1 MQMAA
6 RADHHA
12 RSRRIRTRPEA
23 ETFGR
28 RQMSELALA
37 PAGGSR
43 PSASLLARLRRLAAD
58 RDGRAGGSVLAAR
71 LAGAG
76 FAYGAQVLAARYLG
90 QEGFGVY
97 ALALVWLTLLG
108 HLSVGGTNQALCRY
122 VAEDLA
128 TGASDFARGFVRFG
142 VAFALAAGTILGS
155 AAIAIV
161 LLCRGWV
168 DEAVVLPFALAFVAV
183 PLLAVQD
190 NLEALAR
197 ALNRPLLGIGPVYL
211 VRHGAAALIFAALML
226 AGAEPSLPVA
236 IAATVAALL
245 VGILVQVRLL
255 RPALAAAIGPGERRF
270 RVRAWL
276 RTAVPIALVDATEL
290 LLLNADVLVVGL
302 FLPPEAVATYF
313 AATRI
318 AQILEY
324 VRYSATAA
332 TAPRFAA
339 LAATGRRVELHR
351 LVALVTAG
359 SGVLTLTGALVLSL
373 AAPALLALFG
383 PDFGPAAILVPILA
397 AGMVATC
404 LLGPG
409 EDVLTMLGQER
420 ACATAFGLSLA
431 LHLALLFCLVPAFGL
446 VGAAAAAAI
455 TMTCRSAL
463 LAYLAHARLGMV
475 IPLGLSWRQP
485 HAA

>member
-1 MQMAA
+1 
-6 RADHHA
+6 
-12 RSRRIRTRPEA
+12 
-23 ETFGR
+23 
-28 RQMSELALA
+28 MSEIALA
-37 PAGGSR
+37 PAHPSGSGQ
-43 PSASLLARLRRLAAD
+43 SLLSRLAGLAAN
-58 RDGRAGGSVLAAR
+58 RDGRTSIQVLAAR

-76 FAYGAQVLAARYLG
+76 FAYGAQVLAARFLG

-108 HLSVGGTNQALCRY
+108 HLAVGGTNQSLCRY

-128 TGASDFARGFVRFG
+128 TGGSDFARGFVRFG
-142 VAFALAAGTILGS
+142 IVWALAAGTLLGLV
-155 AAIAIV
+155 AIAIV
-161 LLCRGWV
+161 LLCRGLV
-168 DEAVVLPFALAFVAV
+168 DDAVVLPFALAFVAV

-211 VRHGAAALIFAALML
+211 VRHGVAVMIFAALML
-226 AGAEPSLPVA
+226 SSTEPSLPVA
-236 IAATVAALL
+236 ISATVVALL
-245 VGILVQVRLL
+245 VGILVQIRLL

-276 RTAVPIALVDATEL
+276 RTAFPIALVDATEL

-313 AATRI
+313 AATRL

-332 TAPRFAA
+332 TAPRYAA
-339 LAATGRRVELHR
+339 LAATGRRAELHR
-351 LVALVTAG
+351 LVALVTAS
-359 SGVLTLTGALVLSL
+359 SGALTLAGALVLTF
-373 AAPALLALFG
+373 AAPMLLKLFG
-383 PDFGPAAILVPILA
+383 PDFGSAAILVPILA
-397 AGMVATC
+397 SGMVATC

-409 EDVLTMLGQER
+409 EDVLTMLGEER
-420 ACATAFGLSLA
+420 VCAASFAFSLA
-431 LHLALLFCLVPAFGL
+431 LHLGLLFCLVPAFGL
-446 VGAAAAAAI
+446 IGAATAAAL
-455 TMTCRSAL
+455 TMTCRSAI
-463 LAYLAHARLGMV
+463 LAAFAYARLGIV
-475 IPLGLSWRQP
+475 IPLGLSWKQP